1 MVCVFGQNF
10 IKLMKVTQDGQVKP
24 KDVQFNKGVNKD
36 NKDTAFSQNF
46 LSYCFLKDENLVI
59 GTE

>member
-1 MVCVFGQNF
+1 
-10 IKLMKVTQDGQVKP
+10 MKVTQDGQVKP